1 MLHHIKGTLLE
12 KKQDTVV
19 VDVTGIGFE
28 ISVSNITY
36 LALPDEGS
44 MVTLYLHTQVR
55 EDDIHLYG
63 FSTPSEKTLFKL
75 LISVPGIGPKV
86 ARNILSHIRIDELI
100 SAVTT
105 RDLPRLSSVP
115 GLGKKTAEKIV
126 VELREKMGNLQL
138 SGHHEEG
145 KHAILSDAVS
155 ALVNLGYKQQQS
167 RDIVENVLKDNP
179 SLDIGDVI
187 RLSLKRL
194 SK

>member
-28 ISVSNITY
+28 ISISNITY

-44 MVTLYLHTQVR
+44 IVTLYLHTQVR

-63 FSTPSEKTLFKL
+63 FSTPSEKILFKL

-100 SAVTT
+100 SAVATK
-105 RDLPRLSSVP
+105 DLPRLSSVP

-126 VELREKMGNLQL
+126 VELREKMDSLHL